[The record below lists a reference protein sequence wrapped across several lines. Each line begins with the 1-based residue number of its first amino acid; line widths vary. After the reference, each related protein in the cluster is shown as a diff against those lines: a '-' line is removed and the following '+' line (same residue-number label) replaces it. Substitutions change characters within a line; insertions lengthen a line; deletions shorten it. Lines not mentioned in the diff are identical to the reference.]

1 MVVACRYIQASSS
14 ARKTVSGWSWARS
27 ITFFQPGLQTPT
39 LPVHGGICKP
49 SRCVERSNHS
59 AQTTDDTKSGFS
71 NSPHTIA
78 AQRGPDLPPSSVAHW
93 PYALL
98 AQTDHMAQLL
108 THFGHLFGLQFC
120 PRRSTPMFSQTRC
133 TALPKL
139 ATPSHQAGAITARD
153 LQDLRDGIAA
163 PLHPHGL
170 QASAGTAIFG
180 LGVSPLEFLV
190 LLFVEFKSS
199 FCHGSIVRLRFV

>member
-1 MVVACRYIQASSS
+1 VLKQLMIRSPGSPTHPIPLLHS
-14 ARKTVSGWSWARS
+14 AGQIFHRPVLPIGRMRFWPKQIIRS
-27 ITFFQPGLQTPT
+27 IL
-39 LPVHGGICKP
+39 
-49 SRCVERSNHS
+49 
-59 AQTTDDTKSGFS
+59 
-71 NSPHTIA
+71 
-78 AQRGPDLPPSSVAHW
+78 
-93 PYALL
+93 
-98 AQTDHMAQLL
+98 AQLL